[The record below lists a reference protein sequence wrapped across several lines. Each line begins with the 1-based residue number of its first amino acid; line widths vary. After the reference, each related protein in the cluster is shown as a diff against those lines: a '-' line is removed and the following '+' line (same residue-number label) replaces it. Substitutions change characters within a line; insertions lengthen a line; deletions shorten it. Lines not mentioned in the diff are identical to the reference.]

1 MSERPNETDSKSV
14 IQPCCIGG
22 STPPLSAINSFN
34 VPNAFWCV
42 FYLLNLLIF
51 SLLNVIFIVNSFMKF
66 VKISKKNIML
76 ATKIQIDIF
85 NDENEC
91 ANM

>member
-1 MSERPNETDSKSV
+1 
-14 IQPCCIGG
+14 
-22 STPPLSAINSFN
+22 
-34 VPNAFWCV
+34 
-42 FYLLNLLIF
+42 
-51 SLLNVIFIVNSFMKF
+51 MKF

-91 ANM
+91 PNM

>member
-1 MSERPNETDSKSV
+1 
-14 IQPCCIGG
+14 
-22 STPPLSAINSFN
+22 
-34 VPNAFWCV
+34 
-42 FYLLNLLIF
+42 
-51 SLLNVIFIVNSFMKF
+51 MKF